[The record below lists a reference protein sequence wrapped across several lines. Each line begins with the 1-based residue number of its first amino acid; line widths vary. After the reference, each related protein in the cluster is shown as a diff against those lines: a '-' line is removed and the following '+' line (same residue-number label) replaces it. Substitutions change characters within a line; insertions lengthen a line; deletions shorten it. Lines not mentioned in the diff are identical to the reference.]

1 MYKTRVTLNLCT
13 LSMVLL
19 KTITLL
25 VFYTASIRAKILEKY
40 GKQVQLSPPTTSSY
54 QEWFDANRVHSTR
67 NNTIVEDFRTQLRR
81 SLENTTVAFNATFM
95 QQLVDERQRYLQK
108 LNEVM
113 SEWLR
118 RLTRNQLG
126 SARELLDPAYYE
138 KTVHPKKDY
147 TRPTRVNLS
156 MSLYQILDVDEH
168 MQSIEVNVWMVQN
181 WYDEFLD
188 WNPREYGMINRTIVP
203 YNQIWIP
210 DTYLYNSEELEQ
222 KKTESLMNAQ
232 LETGYWDKGAG
243 QKGAKVQLMY
253 PAIYKLSCR
262 MDVRWFPYDRQN
274 CTFIIS
280 SWTHD
285 KQTIDYWPL
294 SSTVNLGN
302 MARNDE
308 WEVISFEFV
317 RVEESFKCCAA
328 PWVMLYAHLVIRRK
342 PLYYM
347 INLVIPTSII
357 TIVAVTGFFTP
368 TSSSSERDEK
378 LYLGI
383 NTLLTMSVMMLM
395 VCNQMPSTSTYVPLM
410 SWYYIGIIMV
420 IVVGTFLATIVL
432 AIHGQKH
439 YNKPISDRIRGLIY
453 NPLVEFF
460 ILSPPTS
467 LLDLWTEFGVI
478 SEKRHSTNLDPLLL
492 QHMDPVSHSTP
503 DAQHFF
509 GSISSQMNDLQST
522 YSYTARLAT
531 ITRQYTQHAKMKAL
545 RKNQYRMSMDTSQ
558 ARSVKK
564 QKMQRRCSLEWEFLA
579 NVLDRILLT
588 VFCGFTFAVFLVLV
602 GFDSFFT
609 VHTKATTRVDPI

>member
-1 MYKTRVTLNLCT
+1 MLPYII
-13 LSMVLL
+13 LSIL
-19 KTITLL
+19 
-25 VFYTASIRAKILEKY
+25 IRLGSALGAGGKVLEKY

-54 QEWFDANRVHSTR
+54 QEWFDSNRVHSTR
-67 NNTIVEDFRTQLRR
+67 NNTNIEDFKTQLRR
-81 SLENTTVAFNATFM
+81 SLENTTAAYNATFM
-95 QQLVDERQRYLQK
+95 QQLVEERQQFLEK
-108 LNEVM
+108 LNEGQFINDQ
-113 SEWLR
+113 R
-118 RLTRNQLG
+118 RLVE
-126 SARELLDPAYYE
+126 ELLDPNYYE
-138 KTVHPKKDY
+138 KTVHPRRDY

-168 MQSIEVNVWMVQN
+168 MQSIEVNVWMVQH

-188 WNPREYGMINRTIVP
+188 WNPADYGMINRTIVP
-203 YNQIWIP
+203 YHQIWIP

-232 LETGYWDKGAG
+232 LETGHWD
-243 QKGAKVQLMY
+243 QKQTGAKVQLMF

-262 MDVRWFPYDRQN
+262 MD
-274 CTFIIS
+274 
-280 SWTHD
+280 
-285 KQTIDYWPL
+285 QTIDYWPL

-420 IVVGTFLATIVL
+420 IVVGTFLATGVL

-439 YNKPISDRIRGLIY
+439 YNKPISDRIRRLIY
-453 NPLVEFF
+453 NPFVEFF

-467 LLDLWTEFGVI
+467 LIDLWTEFGVI
-478 SEKRHSTNLDPLLL
+478 SEQRHSTNLDPLLI
-492 QHMDPVSHSTP
+492 QNMDP
-503 DAQHFF
+503 
-509 GSISSQMNDLQST
+509 I
-522 YSYTARLAT
+522 TA
-531 ITRQYTQHAKMKAL
+531 AKMKAL

-588 VFCGFTFAVFLVLV
+588 VFCGFTFAVFVILI
-602 GFDSFFT
+602 GFDSLFT
-609 VHTKATTRVDPI
+609 VHTKAAPKTM

>member
-1 MYKTRVTLNLCT
+1 MLPYII
-13 LSMVLL
+13 LS
-19 KTITLL
+19 IL
-25 VFYTASIRAKILEKY
+25 VRLAGAQSGGKVLEKY

-54 QEWFDANRVHSTR
+54 QEWFDSNRVHSTR
-67 NNTIVEDFRTQLRR
+67 NNTNIEDFKTQLRR
-81 SLENTTVAFNATFM
+81 SLENTTAAYNSTFM
-95 QQLVDERQRYLQK
+95 QQLVEERQRYLEK
-108 LNEVM
+108 LNEGQFINDQ
-113 SEWLR
+113 R
-118 RLTRNQLG
+118 RLVE
-126 SARELLDPAYYE
+126 ELLDPNFYE
-138 KTVHPKKDY
+138 KTVHPRKDY
-147 TRPTRVNLS
+147 TQPTRINLS

-168 MQSIEVNVWMVQN
+168 MQSIEVNVWMVQH

-188 WNPREYGMINRTIVP
+188 WNPVDYGMINRTIVP

-232 LETGYWDKGAG
+232 LETGHWS
-243 QKGAKVQLMY
+243 QKKNGAKVQLMF

-294 SSTVNLGN
+294 SSQVNLGN

-378 LYLGI
+378 L
-383 NTLLTMSVMMLM
+383 
-395 VCNQMPSTSTYVPLM
+395 
-410 SWYYIGIIMV
+410 
-420 IVVGTFLATIVL
+420 
-432 AIHGQKH
+432 
-439 YNKPISDRIRGLIY
+439 
-453 NPLVEFF
+453 
-460 ILSPPTS
+460 
-467 LLDLWTEFGVI
+467 
-478 SEKRHSTNLDPLLL
+478 
-492 QHMDPVSHSTP
+492 
-503 DAQHFF
+503 
-509 GSISSQMNDLQST
+509 
-522 YSYTARLAT
+522 
-531 ITRQYTQHAKMKAL
+531 
-545 RKNQYRMSMDTSQ
+545 
-558 ARSVKK
+558 
-564 QKMQRRCSLEWEFLA
+564 
-579 NVLDRILLT
+579 
-588 VFCGFTFAVFLVLV
+588 
-602 GFDSFFT
+602 
-609 VHTKATTRVDPI
+609 